1 MKRALLALTLAT
13 STALAAPAMAGGT
26 LSFNFDARNGD
37 DANAIRTGLA
47 LYSIYND
54 VKSNGHVSQRGLNN
68 MAALG
73 QRGSGNVGIVHQDGN
88 NHHGSLNHAGNN
100 NSYGGV
106 LLWVHAQIA
115 PCGVHRTLGPG
126 LTCLDQNLQP
136 V

>member
-88 NHHGSLNHAGNN
+88 NHNGSLNQAGNN
-100 NSYGGV
+100 NSYGVFQFGTGADGQV
-106 LLWVHAQIA
+106 DQYGNGGAGLLFQV
-115 PCGVHRTLGPG
+115 GF
-126 LTCLDQNLQP
+126 
-136 V
+136 